1 MTRYS
6 FVWLLNVC
14 LFLCTVPSHA
24 STLPVIDLSK
34 HPSGERTGDN
44 YLYSRDYNETT
55 PLKQVL
61 ADNPWQTPESGVTNR
76 GFSDNSSW
84 MAFTLKNPSQKDMR
98 LVLEY
103 VDASAQNIDVYY
115 RKLDSQD
122 AFQHIHY
129 GFDLPVTTR
138 SVSFYR
144 PAFTLAVPKQTSYEV
159 YIRIF
164 QGTEMTMH
172 CFTSFHIWQEQD
184 FYRHGHLEM
193 LSLVMLLCL
202 EVFMGIAAVA
212 IYYSTKD
219 KLFLSY
225 ALFVLSA
232 AGLFAGL
239 SGLWGYFIM
248 PNHYEIWMVV
258 IKINLCQ
265 IMSLLFIRRFLNLKH
280 YSKSLDQGIL
290 VLASLG
296 AFGLLTNLMGYPNLS
311 RMTADVIAMFFIF
324 LIPLGLY
331 AHRQGV
337 KSALLF
343 TLSWVIFI
351 VGMALA
357 SMRLSG
363 LIADTY
369 VTQWMIYIG
378 GFIEIILLAS
388 IMVLRLHNM
397 EKEKTFIQKRLD
409 IALAD
414 AQENNQI
421 KDKFLGVFSHEL
433 RTPLNGILGSLQLLG
448 FSSLTDEQKQQK
460 ETASRAAKH
469 LLRMVENIL
478 TFSEL
483 TSQKARST
491 LHDVNINTNIQGI
504 LNSFQRNA
512 QTKNLVLQSNIS
524 PDTPHTLKLDWPNI
538 QKILTY
544 WLDNAIKFSHKGVI
558 SINVDCEPLDDKQSY
573 QVTFHVIDQ
582 GPGIQQDTL
591 QQIQKGFDQNN
602 INTIKNIEGLGLG
615 LANSIQI
622 AELIH
627 AHCRV
632 SSSAQGTQYTLNII
646 AHKAELPKDHETQHR
661 HDHNLVLAVD
671 DNPINLM
678 VLTQIL
684 TNNGLDVDEAK
695 DGIEALEMVKQ
706 KKYQTIFMDCQMPR
720 MDGYEATRCIRESDN
735 LNSNTPIIAVTA
747 NAYDSDR
754 EHCLYVG
761 MNDFISKPID
771 QTKIMTAFKRWNKL
785 N

>member
-1 MTRYS
+1 MTRCS
-6 FVWLLNVC
+6 LAWVLTPWLVWLL
-14 LFLCTVPSHA
+14 TA
-24 STLPVIDLSK
+24 SMQASALPVIDLSL
-34 HPSGERTGDN
+34 HSSAERTGDQ

-55 PLKQVL
+55 PLSQVL
-61 ADNPWQTPESGVTNR
+61 ADNPWQTPKPGITNR

-84 MAFTLKNPSQKDMR
+84 MGFALKNPSKKDMR
-98 LVLEY
+98 LILEY
-103 VDASAQNIDVYY
+103 VDASAQNIDIYY
-115 RKLDSQD
+115 RKQGSQA
-122 AFQHIHY
+122 AFEHIHY
-129 GFDLPVTTR
+129 GFDLPVNTR

-144 PAFTLAVPKQTSYEV
+144 PAFSLTMPKETIYEV

-172 CFTSFHIWQEQD
+172 CFTSFRIWQEHD
-184 FYRHGHLEM
+184 FYRYSHLEM
-193 LSLVMLLCL
+193 LSLIILLSL

-225 ALFVLSA
+225 ALFVFSA

-248 PNHYEIWMVV
+248 PNHYELWMVV
-258 IKINLCQ
+258 LKINLCQ
-265 IMSLLFIRRFLNLKH
+265 IMSLLFIRRFLNVRQ
-280 YSKSLDQGIL
+280 YSKNLDRSIL
-290 VLASLG
+290 ALASLG
-296 AFGLLTNLMGYPNLS
+296 VFGVVTNLIDHADIS
-311 RMTADVIAMFFIF
+311 RMTADIIAMFFIF
-324 LIPLGLY
+324 LIPVGLY
-331 AHRQGV
+331 AHKKGV

-343 TLSWVIFI
+343 TFSWVIFI
-351 VGMALA
+351 IGMGLA

-369 VTQWMIYIG
+369 ITQWMIYIG
-378 GFIEIILLAS
+378 GFIEILLLAS

-397 EKEKTFIQKRLD
+397 EKEKTSIQKRLD

-414 AQENNQI
+414 AQENNKI

-448 FSSLTDEQKQQK
+448 FSSLSADQEKQKN
-460 ETASRAAKH
+460 TASRSAKH

-483 TSQKARST
+483 TSKKARSA
-491 LHDVNINTNIQGI
+491 LHDVNIHTNIEGI

-512 QTKNLVLQSNIS
+512 QSKNLILQSNIQ
-524 PDTPHTLKLDWPNI
+524 PNVPHTLKLDWPNI

-558 SINVDCEPLDDKQSY
+558 RIDVDCEQLADKQEY
-573 QVTFHVIDQ
+573 NVTFRVIDQ
-582 GPGIQQDTL
+582 GPGMQADTVK
-591 QQIQKGFDQNN
+591 QIQKGFDQNN

-622 AELIH
+622 SELIH
-627 AHCRV
+627 AQCNVV
-632 SSSAQGTQYTLNII
+632 SSSQGTQYTLAIA
-646 AHKAELPKDHETQHR
+646 AHKADELEEDASTISSDDHT
-661 HDHNLVLAVD
+661 VLAVD

-684 TNNGLDVDEAK
+684 TNNGLKVEEAS
-695 DGIEALEMVKQ
+695 DGIEALEMAKL
-706 KKYQTIFMDCQMPR
+706 KKYKVIFMDCQMPK

-735 LNSNTPIIAVTA
+735 LNANTPIIAVTA

-771 QTKIMTAFKRWNKL
+771 QTRIMTAFKRWS
-785 N
+785 